1 MESKNDMYVPLWFLS
16 AFKVVTC
23 GLTNTIIMQFSL
35 SQRECRLLRLNII
48 KVFKVKLPYVLFF
61 QGNPACSDL
70 KLLFSS
76 EDR

>member
-1 MESKNDMYVPLWFLS
+1 MVFISIQGSDMWVDQY
-16 AFKVVTC
+16 
-23 GLTNTIIMQFSL
+23 NNIMQFSL
-35 SQRECRLLRLNII
+35 SRRECHLLRLDII